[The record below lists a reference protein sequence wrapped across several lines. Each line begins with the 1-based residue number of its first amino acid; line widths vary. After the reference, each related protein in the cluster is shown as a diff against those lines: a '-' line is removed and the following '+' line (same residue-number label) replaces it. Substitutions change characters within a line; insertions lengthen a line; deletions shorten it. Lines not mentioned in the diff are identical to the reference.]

1 MYRLRPRAKEDIK
14 QIYTASRQH
23 FGDVQAEKYYRALFA
38 AFRKLNDYPNLG
50 ADYLFIC
57 EDIQG
62 FAMQSHVIF
71 YQRQGKFDIDMIRIL
86 HKRMDYQ
93 RYIDE

>member
-14 QIYTASRQH
+14 QIYADSKLR
-23 FGDVQAEKYYRALFA
+23 FGDLQAEKYYRALFA

-50 ADYLFIC
+50 ADYSFIRQ
-57 EDIQG
+57 DVQG
-62 FAMQSHVIF
+62 FAMQSHIIF
-71 YQRQGKFDIDMIRIL
+71 YQRQGDWGIDIIRVM

-93 RYIDE
+93 RHIDE